1 MNIILLDTIFNPT
14 DQGDKRISLS
24 ITGALHGNILG
35 NNIHDVCS
43 QLASSNLATL
53 QDKKIYIN
61 AAGYGVAVVSPNAV
75 VPTYGSKCAAGM
87 DLYSSDTYSIAP
99 GETVL
104 VHTGISMEIPDGYFG
119 AIYPRSGLAT
129 KRGLRLANCVG
140 VVDSDYRGEIIVA
153 LYNDSTETQSVELET
168 TPLL

>member
-1 MNIILLDTIFNPT
+1 M
-14 DQGDKRISLS
+14 
-24 ITGALHGNILG
+24 
-35 NNIHDVCS
+35 
-43 QLASSNLATL
+43 
-53 QDKKIYIN
+53 KIKL
-61 AAGYGVAVVSPNAV
+61 VSPNAV

-104 VHTGISMEIPDGYFG
+104 AHTGISMEIPDRYFG

-140 VVDSDYRGEIIVA
+140 VVDSDYRGEIMVA
-153 LYNDSTETQSVELET
+153 LYNDSTETQSVELRDRIAQMVIQPYERPQVFDVVNELSDT
-168 TPLL
+168 ERGSGGFGHTGR

>member
-1 MNIILLDTIFNPT
+1 M
-14 DQGDKRISLS
+14 
-24 ITGALHGNILG
+24 
-35 NNIHDVCS
+35 
-43 QLASSNLATL
+43 
-53 QDKKIYIN
+53 KIKL
-61 AAGYGVAVVSPNAV
+61 VSPNAV

-87 DLYSSDTYSIAP
+87 DLYSSHTYSIAP

-140 VVDSDYRGEIIVA
+140 VVDSDYRGEVMVA
-153 LYNDSTETQSVELET
+153 LHNDSSEIQLVELRDRIAQMVIQPYECQQILEVVNELSDT
-168 TPLL
+168 ERGSGGFGHTGR

>member
-1 MNIILLDTIFNPT
+1 M
-14 DQGDKRISLS
+14 
-24 ITGALHGNILG
+24 
-35 NNIHDVCS
+35 
-43 QLASSNLATL
+43 
-53 QDKKIYIN
+53 KIKL
-61 AAGYGVAVVSPNAV
+61 VSPNAV

-104 VHTGISMEIPDGYFG
+104 VHTGISMEIPDRYFG

-140 VVDSDYRGEIIVA
+140 VVDSDYRGEIMVA
-153 LYNDSTETQSVELET
+153 LYNDSTETQSVELRDRIAQMVIQPYERPQVFDVVNELSDT
-168 TPLL
+168 ERGSGGFGHTGR

>member
-1 MNIILLDTIFNPT
+1 M
-14 DQGDKRISLS
+14 
-24 ITGALHGNILG
+24 
-35 NNIHDVCS
+35 
-43 QLASSNLATL
+43 
-53 QDKKIYIN
+53 KIKL
-61 AAGYGVAVVSPNAV
+61 VSPNAV

-153 LYNDSTETQSVELET
+153 LHNDSTETQSVELRDRIAQMVIQPYERPQVFDVVNELSDT
-168 TPLL
+168 ERGSGGFGHTGK

>member
-1 MNIILLDTIFNPT
+1 M
-14 DQGDKRISLS
+14 
-24 ITGALHGNILG
+24 
-35 NNIHDVCS
+35 
-43 QLASSNLATL
+43 
-53 QDKKIYIN
+53 KIKL
-61 AAGYGVAVVSPNAV
+61 VSPNAV

-140 VVDSDYRGEIIVA
+140 VVDSDYRGEIMVA
-153 LYNDSTETQSVELET
+153 LYNDSTETQSVELRDRIAQMVIQPYERPQIFDVVNELSDT
-168 TPLL
+168 ERGSGGFGHTGK